1 MQHTATWNFAP
12 ADTNRLRELLNPAGS
27 NRLSVLLK
35 LYACAD
41 VVAPVDDVAFGRRAG
56 ELIYQLAWRGGFY
69 PRKAETDTPT
79 AGKYRLRALQCHEV
93 AAQTRDTYAKDMLT
107 VVAREFLQAAHEAEN
122 PEVEKGKPPGDEPSG

>member
-1 MQHTATWNFAP
+1 MRHTASRNFAP
-12 ADTNRLRELLNPAGS
+12 ADPNRLRELLNPAGS

-56 ELIYQLAWRGGFY
+56 ELIYQLAWRGAFY

-93 AAQTRDTYAKDMLT
+93 AVQTRDTYAKDMLT
-107 VVAREFLQAAHEAEN
+107 VVAREFLQAACQLE
-122 PEVEKGKPPGDEPSG
+122 EKSRPVMSRAAKV